1 MKIAFIGGRT
11 FRHADGIATFMYHLA
26 TELAKSGDFEPIV
39 FCESDRNEEEV
50 VNGFKVIHR
59 KSLNNPALTKF
70 LLGLRAT
77 LHCLFKEKGVI
88 FFHYNTWTPTL
99 LCSHIPLL
107 FGRKVIIQ
115 GHGLEW
121 KRTKYSRR
129 QQQVMKICET
139 YAAMVN
145 KNWTMCSQEQND
157 YFQSAYN
164 RKSITIT
171 CAVEPPPEKAPQSD
185 FLERFGLK
193 GNDYFLYMGR
203 LVQDKNPDYLIKG
216 FFMSGIHDKKLVFCG
231 DGTPEYVGYLHDLVG
246 ASNNV
251 IFCGSIFGADKDA
264 AFRNCYA
271 FCIPSTL
278 EGLPMSLLEAMSYG
292 KVAMASDIPA
302 CHEALGESGIYVPY
316 ENAEAISDMM
326 TALDDN
332 YEQYRWQESANRK
345 RANEV
350 FSWEST
356 SKKYMTYVKG
366 LLLK

>member
-26 TELAKSGDFEPIV
+26 TELVKSGEFEPIV
-39 FCESDRNEEEV
+39 FCESDRNEEEM

-70 LLGLRAT
+70 FLGLRAT
-77 LHCLFKEKGVI
+77 LHCIFKEKGVKI
-88 FFHYNTWTPTL
+88 FHYNTWTPTM

-107 FGRKVIIQ
+107 FGRKVIVQ

-121 KRTKYSRR
+121 KRTKYSQK
-129 QQQVMKICET
+129 QQKFMKWCET
-139 YAAMVN
+139 YAARTN
-145 KNWTMCSQEQND
+145 KHWTMCSQEQTD
-157 YFQSAYN
+157 YFLTAYN
-164 RKSITIT
+164 RKCTTIT
-171 CAVEPPPEKAPQSD
+171 CAVELPQTEAPKSD

-203 LVQDKNPDYLIKG
+203 LVQDKNPDFLIKG
-216 FFMSGIHDKKLVFCG
+216 FLASGIKDKKLVFCG
-231 DGTPEYVGYLHDLVG
+231 DGIKEYVQHLHELAGD
-246 ASNNV
+246 STNI

-264 AFRNCYA
+264 AFRNCYV

-292 KVAMASDIPA
+292 KVALASDIPA

-316 ENAEAISDMM
+316 ENAESISEKLQ
-326 TALDDN
+326 ALNNN
-332 YEQYRWQESANRK
+332 YKEYKWQEDSNKNRASK
-345 RANEV
+345 V
-350 FSWEST
+350 FSWENT
-356 SKKYMTYVKG
+356 SKKYIAFVKSI
-366 LLLK
+366 LNR